1 MKTIIVADDSSIILN
16 IAKKAFEGEYNVVGA
31 INGEEAINY
40 IETNNLTD
48 VVGMLLDLNMPK
60 VDGFQVLEYLKTRN
74 LFKTVPVSIITG
86 EEDMENIEKA
96 FEYPII
102 DVLKK
107 PFTIE
112 NVRKIIEK
120 TISISEIN

>member
-16 IAKKAFEGEYNVVGA
+16 VAKKAFEGEYNVVGA

-40 IETNNLTD
+40 IENNNLTE

-60 VDGFQVLEYLKTRN
+60 VNGFAVLDYLKSRN
-74 LFKTVPVSIITG
+74 LFKSVPVSIITG
-86 EEDMENIEKA
+86 DDDMDNIAKA

-107 PFTIE
+107 PFTID
-112 NVRKIIEK
+112 NVRKIVEK
-120 TISISEIN
+120 TISISEIK

>member
-1 MKTIIVADDSSIILN
+1 MRTIIVADDSNIILN
-16 IAKKAFEGEYNVVGA
+16 VARKAFENEYNVVGVT
-31 INGEEAINY
+31 NGEEVIKY
-40 IETNNLTD
+40 IETNNLSE

-60 VDGFQVLEYLKTRN
+60 IDGFEVLEYLKTRH
-74 LFKTVPVSIITG
+74 LFKTIPVSIITG
-86 EEDMENIEKA
+86 EDDMNNISRA

-107 PFTIE
+107 PFTID

>member
-1 MKTIIVADDSSIILN
+1 
-16 IAKKAFEGEYNVVGA
+16 
-31 INGEEAINY
+31 
-40 IETNNLTD
+40 
-48 VVGMLLDLNMPK
+48 MPK
-60 VDGFQVLEYLKTRN
+60 VDGYQVLEYLNNRN

-86 EEDMENIEKA
+86 EEDMDNIKKA

-107 PFTIE
+107 PFTIDS
-112 NVRKIIEK
+112 VRKIIEK

>member
-16 IAKKAFEGEYNVVGA
+16 VAKKAFDGEYNVVGA
-31 INGEEAINY
+31 ANGEEAIKY
-40 IETNNLTD
+40 IETNNLSD

-60 VDGFQVLEYLKTRN
+60 VDGYQVLDYLKTRN

-86 EEDMENIEKA
+86 EDDMENISKA

-107 PFTIE
+107 PFTID

>member
-16 IAKKAFEGEYNVVGA
+16 VARKAFEGEYNVVGA

-40 IETNNLTD
+40 IENNNLTE
-48 VVGMLLDLNMPK
+48 VAGMLLDLNMPK
-60 VDGFQVLEYLKTRN
+60 VNGFAVLEYLKTRN
-74 LFKTVPVSIITG
+74 LFKSVPVSIITG
-86 EEDMENIEKA
+86 EDDMDNIAKA

-107 PFTIE
+107 PFTID
-112 NVRKIIEK
+112 NVRKIVEK
-120 TISISEIN
+120 TISISEIK

>member
-1 MKTIIVADDSSIILN
+1 MKTIIVADDSSIIIN
-16 IAKKAFEGEYNVVGA
+16 IAKKAFEGEYDVVGVA
-31 INGEEAINY
+31 DGEEAINY
-40 IETNNLTD
+40 IESNNLSD

-60 VDGFQVLEYLKTRN
+60 VDGYQVLEYLNNRN

-86 EEDMENIEKA
+86 EEDMDNIKKA

-107 PFTIE
+107 PFTIDS
-112 NVRKIIEK
+112 VRKIIEK